1 VVTLLLIVF
10 GKDAIVD
17 PTLLPLLAAHHLAT
31 TKEQESVVD
40 PDKSN
45 ASPREDVTLLV
56 LADLQFPKEST
67 PSAVKAKSV
76 TERATALSDL
86 QESKLAFVTCIS
98 YFLFFI
104 FFVK

>member
-1 VVTLLLIVF
+1 MLLIAN
-10 GKDAIVD
+10 GKDATMD
-17 PTLLPLLAAHHLAT
+17 PTLLSLLAAHHHAT
-31 TKEQESVVD
+31 TKDQESVVD

-67 PSAVKAKSV
+67 PSAAKAKSV
-76 TERATALSDL
+76 TEKETASSDP